1 MARITEVVKIR
12 RKVLSEIAR
21 LAFSDVLDKQN
32 IVDGLDHVVHEA
44 GPRYRC
50 CVHKERAVVKDRAK
64 FAMAQPVDIGVAE
77 AAQNALGGRIAD
89 MPIIN
94 IMAEACDQCPIDT
107 FFVTNACRN
116 CIAHNC
122 IASCP
127 KRAITVVQ
135 NQAYIDKTRCI
146 ECGLCKKSCM
156 YGAIVEITR
165 PCERACDI
173 GAIKADKER
182 RAVINY
188 DKCTQCGGCKM
199 ACPFGAITEQSFIVQ
214 LIQQIKA
221 GKRVYAILA
230 PAFIGQFGVK
240 VKPSQVIGGL
250 KKIGLYDVQ
259 EVSFGADIVTLKEA
273 KEFAETVPNKF
284 SFMTTSCCPAFV
296 DMVNKHLPEL
306 KDHVSTTVSPMV
318 ASAKVIKSADPEA
331 VIVFIG
337 PCLAK
342 KVEARQYSE
351 CIDFVFSFEE
361 MESLFV
367 GAGINLLDIPDSGYT
382 TTASRGGNAF
392 AKAGGVVQ
400 AVIDAAVKLNPDL
413 VVKPHRAEGLQNCKT
428 ALLQLK
434 AGKIDANFFEGMAC
448 TGGCV
453 GGPGVLTDMRIS
465 NKMVDAFAAS
475 STMTAAP
482 ENQKAI
488 DESKKELDWHTK
500 SHFE

>member
-1 MARITEVVKIR
+1 MAQITEVVKIR

-21 LAFSDVLDKQN
+21 LAFSNDLDKQN
-32 IVDGLDHVVHEA
+32 IGEILDKVVHES

-50 CVHKERAVVKDRAK
+50 CVHKERAVVKDRVK
-64 FAMAQPVDIGVAE
+64 FVMAQSLDMGVAE
-77 AAQNALGGRIAD
+77 AAQNALNGNVAD

-94 IMAEACDQCPIDT
+94 IMPEACDQCPIDT

-135 NQAYIDKTRCI
+135 NQAYIDKTQCV
-146 ECGLCKKSCM
+146 ECGLCKKSCQ

-188 DKCTQCGGCKM
+188 DKCSQCGGCKM
-199 ACPFGAITEQSFIVQ
+199 ACPFGAITEQSFTVQ
-214 LIQQIKA
+214 LIQKIKQ

-230 PAFIGQFGVK
+230 PAFISQFGMK
-240 VKPSQVIGGL
+240 VKPSQVVGAL
-250 KKIGLYDVQ
+250 KKIGFYDVQ
-259 EVSFGADIVTLKEA
+259 EVSFGADIVTLEEA
-273 KEFAETVPNKF
+273 KEFAEKVPNEH

-296 DMVNKHLPEL
+296 DMINKHLPEL

-318 ASAKVIKSADPEA
+318 ASAKIVKSADPDA
-331 VIVFIG
+331 VVVFIG

-342 KVEARQYSE
+342 KVEAKQYPE
-351 CIDFVFSFEE
+351 YIDFVFSFEE
-361 MESLFV
+361 IESLFV
-367 GAGINLLDIPDSGYT
+367 GANINIAEIAET
-382 TTASRGGNAF
+382 EFETTASRSGNGF
-392 AKAGGVVQ
+392 ARAGGVVQ
-400 AVIDAAVKLNPDL
+400 AVINAAAKINPDL
-413 VVKPHRAEGLQNCKT
+413 IIKPHRAEGLQNCKT
-428 ALLQLK
+428 ALLQMK

-448 TGGCV
+448 AGGCV
-453 GGPGVLTDMRIS
+453 GGPGILTDLRIS
-465 NKMVDAFAAS
+465 NKMVDTFAAS
-475 STMTAAP
+475 STMTTAP
-482 ENQKAI
+482 DNQKAI
-488 DESKKELDWHTK
+488 DESKKDLHWHTK
-500 SHFE
+500 